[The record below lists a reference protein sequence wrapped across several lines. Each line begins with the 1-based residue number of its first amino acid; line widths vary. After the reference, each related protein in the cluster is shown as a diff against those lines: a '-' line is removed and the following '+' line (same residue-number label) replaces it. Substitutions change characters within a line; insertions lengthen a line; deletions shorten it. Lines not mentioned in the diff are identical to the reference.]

1 MSKEGVMKTFTLH
14 VDFDGRRE
22 DGEMS
27 DGKKVL
33 ATDEDDAYK
42 KFNEEFPCGWNLE
55 HFGAGWRIV
64 DEDEEEEGG
73 E

>member
-1 MSKEGVMKTFTLH
+1 MSKEGVMKTFTIR

-22 DGEMS
+22 DGEML
-27 DGKKVL
+27 DGRKVL

-42 KFNEEFPCGWNLE
+42 KFNGNWGNLE
-55 HFGAGWRIV
+55 HFGAGWRI
-64 DEDEEEEGG
+64 EDEEEED